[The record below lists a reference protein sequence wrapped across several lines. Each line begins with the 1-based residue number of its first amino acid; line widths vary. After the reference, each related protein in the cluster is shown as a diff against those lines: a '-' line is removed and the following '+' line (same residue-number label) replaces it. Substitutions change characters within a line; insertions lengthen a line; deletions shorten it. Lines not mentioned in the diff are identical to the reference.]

1 MEISEDLG
9 EYSNMIVNADSNF
22 VVFTTNRSGSEW
34 IISTLN
40 NFQGV
45 SAHGELFLPRE
56 RVLDKKWDSDFA
68 YTRFIET
75 KSESLTFRPF
85 SVFSYLNTLYST
97 PGKVGFKLMYKQLGL
112 YPEILAYFIRHR
124 IHVIHL
130 VRQNHLDVMLSYA
143 VKAKIGRAHLLVGQS
158 APYELRVELDTRN
171 LIRQFMWLQRQQ
183 NIARKL
189 LVWCGLPHLEVTYED
204 LVRDQT
210 YYFRLIGDF
219 LTINSREG
227 MPQSPLAKIRRGT
240 HRDMISNYDQVR
252 KVLAN
257 SKFASLLE

>member
-1 MEISEDLG
+1 
-9 EYSNMIVNADSNF
+9 MIVNTDSKF
-22 VVFTTNRSGSEW
+22 AVFTTNRSGSEW
-34 IISTLN
+34 VMSTMN
-40 NFQGV
+40 NFQDV
-45 SAHGELFLPRE
+45 SAHGELFLPRA
-56 RVLDKKWDSDFA
+56 RILDEKWDAAFA

-75 KSESLTFRPF
+75 KFKSFTFRPF

-124 IHVIHL
+124 VRVIHL
-130 VRQNHLDVMLSYA
+130 VRRNHLDVMLSYA

-158 APYELRVELDTRN
+158 APDKLRVELDTRN
-171 LIRQFMWLQRQQ
+171 LVRQFMWLQRQQ

-189 LVWCGLPHLEVTYED
+189 LLGCRLPHLEVIYED

-210 YYFRLIGDF
+210 YNFRLIGDF
-219 LTINSREG
+219 LSINSTEQ
-227 MPQSPLAKIRRGT
+227 MPQSPLTKIRKGT
-240 HRDMISNYDQVR
+240 HRDMISNYDQV
-252 KVLAN
+252 KKELAN

>member
-1 MEISEDLG
+1 MEISEGLG
-9 EYSNMIVNADSNF
+9 EYSSMMANTDSNF
-22 VVFTTNRSGSEW
+22 VVLTTNRSGSEW
-34 IISTLN
+34 VMSTLN
-40 NFQGV
+40 NFQNV
-45 SAHGELFLPRE
+45 SGHGELFLPRA
-56 RVLDKKWDSDFA
+56 RILDSKWDADFA

-75 KSESLTFRPF
+75 KFERFTVRPF
-85 SVFSYLNTLYST
+85 SVFSYLKTLYST

-112 YPEILAYFIRHR
+112 YPEILAYLIRYR

-158 APYELRVELDTRN
+158 APAELRVELDTRN
-171 LIRQFMWLQRQQ
+171 LVRQFMWLQRQQ

-189 LVWCGLPHLEVTYED
+189 LIWCRLPHLEVAYED
-204 LVRDQT
+204 LVRDQN

-219 LTINSREG
+219 LSINSREQ
-227 MPQSPLAKIRRGT
+227 MPQSPLTKIRKGA
-240 HRDMISNYDQVR
+240 HRDMISNYDQVK

>member
-1 MEISEDLG
+1 MEISESLG
-9 EYSNMIVNADSNF
+9 EYSDMMANADSNF

-34 IISTLN
+34 MMSTLN
-40 NFQGV
+40 NFNDV
-45 SAHGELFLPRE
+45 SGHGELFLPRVRILE
-56 RVLDKKWDSDFA
+56 NKWDADFA

-75 KSESLTFRPF
+75 KFEHFTVRPF
-85 SVFSYLNTLYST
+85 SVFSYLNTLYGM
-97 PGKVGFKLMYKQLGL
+97 PGKVGFKLMYKQMGL
-112 YPEILAYFIRHR
+112 YPEILAYLMSHR

-158 APYELRVELDTRN
+158 APAELQVELDTRN
-171 LIRQFMWLQRQQ
+171 LIQQFRWLQRQQ

-189 LVWCGLPHLEVTYED
+189 LVMCRLPHLEVAYEE

-219 LTINSREG
+219 LSINSSEQ
-227 MPQSPLAKIRRGT
+227 MPQSPLTRIRKGA
-240 HRDMISNYDQVR
+240 HRDMISNYDQVK
-252 KVLAN
+252 KVLAD
-257 SKFASLLE
+257 SKFATLLE

>member
-1 MEISEDLG
+1 MEISESLG
-9 EYSNMIVNADSNF
+9 EYSNLMANTDSNF
-22 VVFTTNRSGSEW
+22 VVLTTNRSGSEW
-34 IISTLN
+34 VMSTLN
-40 NFQGV
+40 NFQDVTG
-45 SAHGELFLPRE
+45 HGELFLPRV
-56 RVLDKKWDSDFA
+56 RILDNKWDADFA

-75 KSESLTFRPF
+75 KFERFTFRPF
-85 SVFSYLNTLYST
+85 SVFSYLNTLYGM

-112 YPEILAYFIRHR
+112 YPEILAYLVRHR

-130 VRQNHLDVMLSYA
+130 VRRNHLDVLLSYA

-158 APYELRVELDTRN
+158 APDELRVELDTRN
-171 LIRQFMWLQRQQ
+171 LVRKFMWLQRQQ
-183 NIARKL
+183 NMARKL
-189 LVWCGLPHLEVTYED
+189 LAWCGLPHLEVTYED
-204 LVRDQT
+204 MVRDQT

-219 LTINSREG
+219 LSLNSREQ
-227 MPQSPLAKIRRGT
+227 MPQSPLTKIRRGT